1 VLAILVDQLKSFL
14 LKARLESKMRM
25 KSNVEIRS
33 VGVLTGIRTVSS
45 KKSILV
51 RSRLNEA

>member
-1 VLAILVDQLKSFL
+1 MLAILVDQLKSFL